1 MLFSSTRKG
10 GKSRK
15 TNNGYEIIPPFFSC
29 FKEYMNKPT
38 LIVLIGPT
46 GIGKTELSLSIAEA
60 YHTSIISADS
70 RQLYADLKIG
80 TAAPTPDQLARVPHY
95 FVGTLQ
101 LTDYYSA
108 AQYESEVL
116 KKLNEL
122 FQEKSVVVLAGGS
135 MMYVDA
141 VCKGIDDIPTVD
153 NDTRQ
158 LMLERYEQEGL
169 ERLCAELKLLDP
181 EYYNIV
187 DLKNPKRVIHALEIC
202 YMTGKTY
209 TSFRTRTCK
218 ERPFNILKIGL
229 KRDREELY
237 DRINRRVD
245 MMMEEGL
252 LEEARKVYPYR
263 NLNSLNTVGY
273 KELFKYFDGE
283 WELPFAIEK
292 IKQNSR
298 IYSRKQVTWFKRDT
312 EIAWFHPDSTQ
323 EIMQYIEQH
332 LA

>member
-1 MLFSSTRKG
+1 M
-10 GKSRK
+10 
-15 TNNGYEIIPPFFSC
+15 
-29 FKEYMNKPT
+29 T

-46 GIGKTELSLSIAEA
+46 GVGKTELSLSIAEN
-60 YHTSIISADS
+60 YHTSILSADS

-108 AQYESEVL
+108 AQYEADAI
-116 KKLNEL
+116 KKLDEL
-122 FQEKSVVVLAGGS
+122 FKEHEVVVLTGGS

-153 NDTRQ
+153 AETRQ
-158 LMLERYEQEGL
+158 LMIERYEQEGL

-181 EYYNIV
+181 EYYQIV

-209 TSFRTRTCK
+209 TSFRTRTPK
-218 ERPFNILKIGL
+218 ERPFHILKIGL
-229 KRDREELY
+229 KREREELY

-245 MMMEEGL
+245 QMMEEGL
-252 LEEARKVYPYR
+252 LEEARRVYPYR
-263 NLNSLNTVGY
+263 HLNSLNTVGY
-273 KELFKYFDGE
+273 KELFNYFDGE
-283 WELPFAIEK
+283 WTLPFAIEK

-298 IYSRKQVTWFKRDT
+298 IYSRKQMTWFKRDT
-312 EIAWFHPDSTQ
+312 DIMWFHPDQQ
-323 EIMQYIEQH
+323 EEILRFISQH
-332 LA
+332 VTVR